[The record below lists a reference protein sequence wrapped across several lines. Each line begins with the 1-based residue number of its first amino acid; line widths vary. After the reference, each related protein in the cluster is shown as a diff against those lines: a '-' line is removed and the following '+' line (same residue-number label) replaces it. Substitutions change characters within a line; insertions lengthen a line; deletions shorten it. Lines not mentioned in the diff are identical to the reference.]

1 MTTGSQVP
9 NLVGPA
15 RQRARAITDTARGR
29 RTGIAKRISAWVRHR
44 QRELSDRVHAAGDAA
59 ARQHGWAIIKSTGR
73 LGFGARSYRDPR
85 FNNRRPQLSLRE
97 QDVAMSAVRKRQLR
111 PARPTPTSSPD
122 GRARAHGL
130 EQPDGTSGETR
141 D

>member
-9 NLVGPA
+9 NLVGAA
-15 RQRARAITDTARGR
+15 RQRARAVTDTASGR

-44 QRELSDRVHAAGDAA
+44 QRELSDRLHAAGDAA

-85 FNNRRPQLSLRE
+85 FNKPAPATSLRE
-97 QDVAMSAVRKRQLR
+97 QDVAMSTVRKRQLR

>member
-44 QRELSDRVHAAGDAA
+44 QRELSDRVHSAGDAA
-59 ARQHGWAIIKSTGR
+59 VRQHGGAITKSTGR
-73 LGFGARSYRDPR
+73 LGFGARSYLDPR
-85 FNNRRPQLSLRE
+85 FNNRRPQLSVRE
-97 QDVAMSAVRKRQLR
+97 QDVAMSAVRQRQLR
-111 PARPTPTSSPD
+111 PARPTPTPSPD

-130 EQPDGTSGETR
+130 EQADGTSGETR

>member
-1 MTTGSQVP
+1 MTTGCQVP

-44 QRELSDRVHAAGDAA
+44 QRELSDRVHSAGDAA
-59 ARQHGWAIIKSTGR
+59 ARQHGWAITKSTGR

-85 FNNRRPQLSLRE
+85 FGDRRRQPGRQQTEGPTIRWTEASNYTEASGYEADRE
-97 QDVAMSAVRKRQLR
+97 
-111 PARPTPTSSPD
+111 P
-122 GRARAHGL
+122 
-130 EQPDGTSGETR
+130 GE
-141 D
+141 

>member
-9 NLVGPA
+9 SLVGPA
-15 RQRARAITDTARGR
+15 KQRARAITDTASR
-29 RTGIAKRISAWVRHR
+29 RPGIAIRFSVWVGHR
-44 QRELSDRVHAAGDAA
+44 QRELSDRIHAAGDAA
-59 ARQHGWAIIKSTGR
+59 ARQDGWAITKSTGR
-73 LGFGARSYRDPR
+73 LGFGMRSYRDPR
-85 FNNRRPQLSLRE
+85 FNNRRQQPSVRE
-97 QDVAMSAVRKRQLR
+97 QEAGMSAVRKRQQR

-130 EQPDGTSGETR
+130 EQADGTSGETR